1 MKKSE
6 KGPLFFFC
14 SFDYLNSYLPDSG
27 MSRYTISSYAVA
39 LTLFRKFA
47 YSELRISCVDLRFSQ
62 CTRECLY
69 SFMKWL
75 EEKRGNCTN
84 SRNLR
89 LVEIRAYVEYAAE
102 IDISLIPILNEVL
115 TVRSCKVETPIREI
129 LSASNMEMILR
140 SIPNTSKGY
149 RDKTII
155 LFQYE
160 TACRISEVLAVTVND
175 LFLDAE
181 VPFVK
186 LHGKGKKERIIP
198 FSDNMVD
205 CLRNYLQNFHENK
218 KVSTNTLFYSVR
230 DGIRCKICARTVQV
244 FLKKYVTIARESDKT
259 IPQNVYSHM
268 LRRSKATE
276 LYRNGM
282 SLELVSGVLGHEQL
296 ETTRVYTK
304 ASTEMMK
311 AAIEKTS
318 LKNFSNEKPEW
329 IDKEDLLAK
338 YFGI

>member
-1 MKKSE
+1 MKKTE

-14 SFDYLNSYLPDSG
+14 TFDYLNSYLPNSG
-27 MSRYTISSYAVA
+27 MSRHTISSYSMA
-39 LTLFRKFA
+39 LTLFRKFT
-47 YSELRISCVDLRFSQ
+47 YSELRISCVDLKFSQ

-75 EEKRGNCTN
+75 EEKRGNCPS

-89 LVEIRAYVEYAAE
+89 LAEIKAYVEYAAD
-102 IDISLIPILNEVL
+102 IDISLISILNEVL
-115 TVRSCKVETPIREI
+115 TVRSRKGESSIREI
-129 LSASNMEMILR
+129 LSANNMEMIVR
-140 SIPNTSKGY
+140 STPNTKKGY

-160 TACRISEVLAVTVND
+160 TACRISEVLSVTMND

-186 LHGKGKKERIIP
+186 LHGKGKKERIVP
-198 FSDNMVD
+198 LSDNMVH
-205 CLRNYLQNFHENK
+205 CLHNYLEKFHEGK
-218 KVSTNTLFYSVR
+218 SVQANTLFYSVR
-230 DGIRCKICARTVQV
+230 GGVCYKLGVRTVQV
-244 FLKKYVTIARESDKT
+244 FLKKYAEKAREADKT
-259 IPQNVYSHM
+259 IPQNVYTHM

-296 ETTRVYTK
+296 ETTRVYAK
-304 ASTEMMK
+304 ASPEMM
-311 AAIEKTS
+311 ATAIEKTS
-318 LKNFSNEKPEW
+318 LKGFDEKPEW
-329 IDKEDLLAK
+329 LDKEELLAK

>member
-1 MKKSE
+1 MKKTE
-6 KGPLFFFC
+6 KGPLFYFC
-14 SFDYLNSYLPDSG
+14 TFEYLNSYLPNSG
-27 MSRYTISSYAVA
+27 MSAHTISSYSMA
-39 LTLFRKFA
+39 LTLFRKFV
-47 YSELRISCVDLRFSQ
+47 YSELGISCVDLKFFQ

-75 EEKRGNCTN
+75 EEKRGNCPST
-84 SRNLR
+84 RNLR
-89 LVEIRAYVEYAAE
+89 LAEIKAYVEYASD

-115 TVRSCKVETPIREI
+115 TVRPCKVESSIREI
-129 LSASNMEMILR
+129 LSVNNMEMIVC
-140 SIPNTSKGY
+140 STPNTKRGY

-160 TACRISEVLAVTVND
+160 TACRISEVLSVTVSD

-186 LHGKGKKERIIP
+186 LHGKGKKERIVP
-198 FSDNMVD
+198 LSDNMVY
-205 CLRNYLQNFHENK
+205 CLHNYLQKFHDSK
-218 KVSTNTLFYSVR
+218 DVRVNTLFYSVR
-230 DGIRCKICARTVQV
+230 NGVCCKLCVRTVQV
-244 FLKKYVTIARESDKT
+244 FLKKYAERAREADIT

-296 ETTRVYTK
+296 ETTRVYAK
-304 ASTEMMK
+304 ASPEMMK
-311 AAIEKTS
+311 SAIEKTS
-318 LKNFSNEKPEW
+318 LKNFDEEPQW
-329 IDKEDLLAK
+329 LDKEELLAK

>member
-1 MKKSE
+1 MKKTE

-14 SFDYLNSYLPDSG
+14 TFDYLNSYLPNSG
-27 MSRYTISSYAVA
+27 MSRHTISSYSMA

-47 YSELRISCVDLRFSQ
+47 YSELGISCVDLKFFQ

-75 EEKRGNCTN
+75 DEKRGNCPS

-89 LVEIRAYVEYAAE
+89 LAELKAYVEYAAD
-102 IDISLIPILNEVL
+102 IDISLIPILNELL
-115 TVRSCKVETPIREI
+115 TVRPCQVESSIREI
-129 LSASNMEMILR
+129 LSANNMEMIVR
-140 SIPNTSKGY
+140 STPNTKRGY

-160 TACRISEVLAVTVND
+160 TACRISEVLSVTVND

-186 LHGKGKKERIIP
+186 LHGKGKNERIVP
-198 FSDNMVD
+198 LSDNMVY
-205 CLRNYLQNFHENK
+205 CLRNYLEEFHEDK
-218 KVSTNTLFYSVR
+218 SVQSNTLFYSVR
-230 DGIRCKICARTVQV
+230 GGVCHKLGVRTVQV
-244 FLKKYVTIARESDKT
+244 FLKKYAEKARKDDRT
-259 IPQNVYSHM
+259 IPQNVYTHM

-304 ASTEMMK
+304 ASPEMMK
-311 AAIEKTS
+311 SAIEKTS
-318 LKNFSNEKPEW
+318 LKGFDEKPEW
-329 IDKEDLLAK
+329 LDKEELLAK